1 MTTWRTLGALCLTL
15 AVFGKAY
22 TQPYNLTETVRAGDC
37 FRLHLDLSLA
47 GDMKVAKDGQMITLK
62 REARAAHEFPE
73 RVLTIGPAGL
83 PAKAVRVYEKAG
95 ATLALNGENS
105 QRVLRPERRLFV
117 VQRYKDQP
125 LAYSPAGSLTRE
137 ELELADHFDTLVITG
152 LVPGKDVAL
161 GESWKVT
168 NAVAQALCNFD
179 GMTDQTLVCKL
190 EEVKE
195 QTARVSVTGAATGI
209 DLGALVKLTV
219 DASYIYD
226 LNGKRLTRLE
236 WKQKEERD
244 QGPASPAMTAS
255 ATTTL
260 TRTAID
266 QPETL
271 SDVALVSVPDGF
283 EPPVPLTQLEYHD
296 AKAGYAMTY
305 GRDWQIVSQTE
316 EHLVLRLIERGD
328 FVAQATI
335 SPWTSADKGKH
346 LSPDEFRE
354 AMSETPGW
362 EAEQELQAGEVAA
375 DGGRWIYRISA
386 LGQLDGNKVLQNFY
400 LVAGPDGQQIV
411 LAFTLTPKQA
421 DRLGTRDLSLA
432 GSIDFV
438 SNKKDE
444 AKTDKP

>member
-1 MTTWRTLGALCLTL
+1 MATWRTLGALCITL
-15 AVFGKAY
+15 ASFSTALA
-22 TQPYNLTETVRAGDC
+22 QPCNLSETVKAGDC
-37 FRLHLDLSLA
+37 FRLHLDLSLS
-47 GDMKVAKDGQMITLK
+47 GEMKVAKDGEVIALK

-83 PAKAVRVYEKAG
+83 PAKVARVYEKAG
-95 ATLALNGENS
+95 ATLALNGESS

-137 ELELADHFDTLVITG
+137 ELELADHFDTLAITG
-152 LVPGKDVAL
+152 LLPGKDVAL
-161 GESWKVT
+161 GENWKVT
-168 NAVAQALCNFD
+168 NAVAQALCNFE
-179 GMTDQTLVCKL
+179 GMTEQTLVCKL

-219 DASYIYD
+219 DASYSFD

-244 QGPASPAMTAS
+244 QGPVSPAMTAS

-260 TRTAID
+260 TRMAIE

-283 EPPVPLTQLEYHD
+283 EPPLPLTQLEYGNP
-296 AKAGYAMTY
+296 KAGYTMSY

-316 EHLVLRLIERGD
+316 EHLVLRLVERGD
-328 FVAQATI
+328 FVAQATLT
-335 SPWTSADKGKH
+335 PWTSADKGKH
-346 LSPDEFRE
+346 LSPDDFRE

-362 EAEQELQAGEVAA
+362 DVEQELQAGEVPA
-375 DGGRWIYRISA
+375 DSGRWIYRISA

-400 LVAGPDGQQIV
+400 LVAGPGGEQIV
-411 LAFTLTPKQA
+411 VAFTLTPKQA

-432 GSIDFV
+432 ASIDFT
-438 SNKKDE
+438 SSKKDGS
-444 AKTDKP
+444 KTDKP